1 MFDFNDLVDLTI
13 QRRKDKDFP
22 TFKAIFID
30 EAQDLSPLQWKLFD
44 VLKEKTEDIY
54 LAGDDDQ
61 AIFAWAGA
69 DVNRFIN
76 QPADKEKVLMYSKR
90 ISRAIQEESQKPIE
104 RILGPRKEKKYYAR
118 DHEGEVETISNISQ
132 VDLTKGKWLILSRTI
147 SRQLKIGEELQKKNL
162 YYQTNKGKSFKV
174 NLFNAATRDRDWE
187 T

>member
-1 MFDFNDLVDLTI
+1 MLQKSVNKCIRIEDEYDSVKKDKSIDWPILRDISRNFINYKDKKQLFDFNDLVDLTI
-13 QRRKDKDFP
+13 QRRNDKDFP

-90 ISRAIQEESQKPIE
+90 ISRAIQEESQV
-104 RILGPRKEKKYYAR
+104 R
-118 DHEGEVETISNISQ
+118 
-132 VDLTKGKWLILSRTI
+132 
-147 SRQLKIGEELQKKNL
+147 
-162 YYQTNKGKSFKV
+162 
-174 NLFNAATRDRDWE
+174 
-187 T
+187 